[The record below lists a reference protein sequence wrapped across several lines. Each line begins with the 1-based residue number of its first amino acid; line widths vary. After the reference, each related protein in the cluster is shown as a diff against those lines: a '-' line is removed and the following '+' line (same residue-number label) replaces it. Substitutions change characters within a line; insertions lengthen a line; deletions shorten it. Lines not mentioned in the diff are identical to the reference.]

1 MAKSN
6 QQLPEFCAQSRQAW
20 RDWLQ
25 ANHATSGG
33 VWLVSY
39 KKNSGKPRVS
49 YDEAVEEALCFGW
62 IDSVPNKLD
71 DERFRQ
77 LFTPR
82 KPKSGWSR
90 VNKQRIDKL
99 IADGLMTEAGL
110 AKIEQAKQDSSWT
123 KLDAVEALTLPDDL
137 TLAFADNPTAR
148 QYYEE
153 FPRSVKRGILEWLNN
168 AKRPETRQTRIAQIV
183 RMAAQNKRAQF
194 DKE

>member
-6 QQLPEFCAQSRQAW
+6 QQLPEFSAQSRQEW

-25 ANHATSGG
+25 ANHATSSGI
-33 VWLVSY
+33 WLVSF

-71 DERFRQ
+71 DERFKQ

-99 IADGLMTEAGL
+99 IAGGLMTEAGL
-110 AKIEQAKQDSSWT
+110 TKIEQAKQDGSWT
-123 KLDAVEALTLPDDL
+123 KLDEVEDL
-137 TLAFADNPTAR
+137 TVPADLEAAFAENSTAR
-148 QYYEE
+148 QYFEG
-153 FPRSVKRGILEWLNN
+153 FPKSVKRGILEWLNN
-168 AKRPETRQTRIAQIV
+168 ARRSETRQTRIAQIV

>member
-6 QQLPEFCAQSRQAW
+6 QQHPEFCAQSRQEW

-25 ANHATSGG
+25 ANHATSPG
-33 VWLVSY
+33 VWLISY

-71 DERFRQ
+71 DERFKQ

-99 IADGLMTEAGL
+99 IAGGLMTEAGL
-110 AKIEQAKQDSSWT
+110 AKIEQAKQDGSWT
-123 KLDAVEALTLPDDL
+123 KLDEVEELTVPADL
-137 TLAFADNPTAR
+137 EAAFAENSTAR
-148 QYYEE
+148 QYFEQ

-168 AKRPETRQTRIAQIV
+168 ARLAETRQTRIAQIV